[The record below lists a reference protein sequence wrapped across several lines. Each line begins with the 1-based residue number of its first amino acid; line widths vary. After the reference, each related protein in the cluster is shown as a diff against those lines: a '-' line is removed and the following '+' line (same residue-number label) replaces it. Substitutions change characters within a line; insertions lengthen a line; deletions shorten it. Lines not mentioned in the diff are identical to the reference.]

1 MQYVG
6 LYCARM
12 ILLRITVLIIRAYL
26 LADLQ
31 YVGFSHELIYMQYVG
46 LYCARMIL
54 LRITVLIIRAYLHAV
69 CWIFTRAYLHA
80 VCWIFTMQTIDNIL
94 NNSGLIALFLSGDIH
109 EGIYI

>member
-26 LADLQ
+26 LA
-31 YVGFSHELIYMQYVG
+31 
-46 LYCARMIL
+46 
-54 LRITVLIIRAYLHAV
+54 V

-80 VCWIFTMQTIDNIL
+80 VCCIFTMQTIDNIL
-94 NNSGLIALFLSGDIH
+94 NNSGPYSFISFW
-109 EGIYI
+109 